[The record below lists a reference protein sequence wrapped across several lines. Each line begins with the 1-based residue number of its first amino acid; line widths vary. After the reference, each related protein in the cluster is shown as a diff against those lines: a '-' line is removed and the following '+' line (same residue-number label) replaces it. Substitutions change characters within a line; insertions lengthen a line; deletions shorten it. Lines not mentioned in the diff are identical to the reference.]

1 MQAPRGTGSVE
12 TPPSDAAEPRP
23 RRSLVPFFIAAALIV
38 ALDQFT
44 KHLAVSRLDDGSVTN
59 VIDGILTFR
68 LTYNP
73 GGAFGLGRG
82 LPGFF
87 LVASVAIVVMVI
99 VIARRVDDPRWVI
112 PLGCIL
118 GGGVGNLI
126 DRLVREPGGRV
137 VDFIDLQVWPLFNI
151 ADSAIV
157 LGVVA
162 LFWLSFRAPTN
173 ES

>member
-1 MQAPRGTGSVE
+1 M
-12 TPPSDAAEPRP
+12 
-23 RRSLVPFFIAAALIV
+23 IV
-38 ALDQFT
+38 ALDQVT
-44 KHLAVSRLDDGSVTN
+44 KHLAVSRLDDGSVTT

-73 GGAFGLGRG
+73 GGAFGFGQG
-82 LPGFF
+82 MPGFF
-87 LVASVAIVVMVI
+87 LAASVVIVVLVI
-99 VIARRVDDPRWVI
+99 VIARRVDDPRWVV

-118 GGGVGNLI
+118 GGGVGNLV
-126 DRLVREPGGRV
+126 DRVVREPRGHV

-157 LGVVA
+157 LGVAA
-162 LFWLSFRAPTN
+162 LFWLSFRAPKN

>member
-1 MQAPRGTGSVE
+1 
-12 TPPSDAAEPRP
+12 
-23 RRSLVPFFIAAALIV
+23 LVPFFIAAVVIV
-38 ALDQFT
+38 ALDQVT
-44 KHLAVSRLDDGSVTN
+44 KHLAVSGLDDGSVTT

-68 LTYNP
+68 LTYNS
-73 GGAFGLGRG
+73 GGAFGFGQG
-82 LPGFF
+82 MPGFF
-87 LVASVAIVVMVI
+87 LAASVVIVVLVV
-99 VIARRVDDPRWVI
+99 VIARRVDDPRWVV

-126 DRLVREPGGRV
+126 DRLVREPRGRV

-157 LGVVA
+157 LGVAA
-162 LFWLSFRAPTN
+162 LFWLSFRAPKH

>member
-1 MQAPRGTGSVE
+1 MQAARGTGSVE
-12 TPPSDAAEPRP
+12 THPSDAAAHRP
-23 RRSLVPFFIAAALIV
+23 RRSLVPFFVAAALIV
-38 ALDQFT
+38 ALDQLT
-44 KHLAVSRLDDGSVTN
+44 KHLAVSRLDDGRVVN

-87 LVASVAIVVMVI
+87 LVASIVIVVMVI
-99 VIARRVDDPRWVI
+99 VLARRIDDPRWVV
-112 PLGCIL
+112 PLGAIL

-157 LGVVA
+157 LGVVT
-162 LFWLSFRAPTN
+162 LFWLTFRAPPDDA
-173 ES
+173 